1 MKRSELLSIFL
12 LSIFALSTMSI
23 DDGNKS
29 FQQSVKNISSDSTKA
44 YPWINTPKRER
55 DYFHLDEFQNLCGS
69 VKSIKEFVI
78 DEKDSLKQ
86 IVRKAEYDL
95 NGNLSMILYNI
106 AHDITS
112 RDVISSKDSS
122 SFYWQYKFEY
132 KRNRL
137 KSETRINGESG
148 IIVASEIPKKQSLL
162 KKNIYEIL
170 DKNRKTG
177 LVYIYQRSN
186 KTSNRGLETISCQY
200 DSLQRKIKETVND
213 VKGKTRS
220 TSKIKYS
227 DNQIEIMTY
236 SGYLEK
242 KTVFKLDKKGNWIEK
257 IVSYPNNSVYG
268 INRHKRSICYF

>member
-1 MKRSELLSIFL
+1 MKKSDLLLFFL
-12 LSIFALSTMSI
+12 LLIIVLTTTSI
-23 DDGNKS
+23 DVGNKS
-29 FQQSVKNISSDSTKA
+29 ILQRTKSVTSDSTRA

-55 DYFHLDEFQNLCGS
+55 DYFHLAELQNLCGP
-69 VKSIKEFVI
+69 VKSIKEFLI

-95 NGNLSMILYNI
+95 NGNLSMILYNLSN
-106 AHDITS
+106 DNTS
-112 RDVISSKDSS
+112 KDVISDKDSS
-122 SFYWQYKFEY
+122 SLFWQYKFEF

-148 IIVASEIPKKQSLL
+148 IIVEYKIPKKQSLL

-170 DKNRKTG
+170 DENRKTG

-186 KTSNRGLETISCQY
+186 KTSNRGPETISCQY
-200 DSLQRKIKETVND
+200 DSLHRKIKETVND
-213 VKGKTRS
+213 DKGNTRS

-242 KTVFKLDKKGNWIEK
+242 KTVFKLDKKGNWLEK

-268 INRHKRSICYF
+268 INRHKRIISYY